1 MQTTAHHIG
10 SSCQQRK
17 QKNWNH
23 HLYFYISMYIHYMIH
38 VSINFPPSRKMH
50 MKHFSRFTG
59 LAIWAYSFFF
69 QFFRCLHLP
78 SFLPLIFT
86 HKIHSQNTK
95 IIWDHP
101 PSMVHPAW
109 LEAEQQKL
117 AVKHMGRF
125 HRDEISVAEV
135 FLWNACLV
143 NIHEY
148 WVLPCWLRLVVSC
161 NDKVSTTNHLKPL
174 ADVCHG

>member
-1 MQTTAHHIG
+1 MQKTAHHIG

-86 HKIHSQNTK
+86 HKTPKSSEITR
-95 IIWDHP
+95 
-101 PSMVHPAW
+101 PAW
-109 LEAEQQKL
+109 YIQPGLKL
-117 AVKHMGRF
+117 NSKNSLLNIWEDFTGMKFPSPRF
-125 HRDEISVAEV
+125 FCEMHVWWI
-135 FLWNACLV
+135 FM
-143 NIHEY
+143 NIGFCP
-148 WVLPCWLRLVVSC
+148 V
-161 NDKVSTTNHLKPL
+161 D
-174 ADVCHG
+174 